1 MNAPEATAKT
11 RPARKR
17 NATARKY
24 PAKKIPSAS
33 SLGQG
38 FSTQATLRAA
48 AILEVLAG
56 ERTPRQAA
64 AVLSMTLPNFYIVER
79 KALQGLVKACEPQ
92 PKGPPAP
99 GPERKL
105 ETLESELARCKREC
119 QRHEALV
126 RATQRAVGL
135 PAQPA
140 PATPKEK
147 PGENGRIRRRRRPV
161 VRALR
166 AARTLRQN
174 SSGSAASAELQPA
187 GMPGGVASPQ
197 TPISAKEMEHV
208 AALG

>member
-1 MNAPEATAKT
+1 MNTAETTTTTRLAPKRSAAAK
-11 RPARKR
+11 KHL
-17 NATARKY
+17 
-24 PAKKIPSAS
+24 AKKIPPAS

-140 PATPKEK
+140 PAAQKEK
-147 PGENGRIRRRRRPV
+147 QGENGSARRRRRRPV

-174 SSGSAASAELQPA
+174 SSGSAASAELQP
-187 GMPGGVASPQ
+187 MSIPGEAASPS
-197 TPISAKEMEHV
+197 TTCAKETEHV